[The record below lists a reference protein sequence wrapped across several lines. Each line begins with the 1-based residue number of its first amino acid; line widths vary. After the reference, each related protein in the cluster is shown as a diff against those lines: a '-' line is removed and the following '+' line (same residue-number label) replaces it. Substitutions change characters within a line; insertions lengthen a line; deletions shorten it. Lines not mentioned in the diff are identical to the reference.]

1 MLQIRWHGR
10 GGQGVVT
17 AARLL
22 GRAAAI
28 YEGRYAQ
35 SFPSFGTERRG
46 APVMAFTRLA
56 DHPLRD
62 RSQIYEPDCV
72 VVLDGTLWGSVDVL
86 QGLRPGGVILL
97 NISSLPLKLSLPEG
111 VALYR
116 VDATGLAR
124 EILGLPIVN
133 TAMVG
138 ALAGL
143 TGWVSW
149 EAVKKAI
156 GDILPAHL
164 VEKNWRV
171 AEASFRLGK
180 ELGKG
185 RWKE

>member
-17 AARLL
+17 AARIL

-35 SFPSFGTERRG
+35 SFPAFGTERRG

-56 DHPLRD
+56 DHPIRD

-72 VVLDGTLWGSVDVL
+72 VVLDGTLWGSAEVL
-86 QGLRPGGVILL
+86 RGLRPGGAVLVNASAL
-97 NISSLPLKLSLPEG
+97 SAKLSLPER

-116 VDATGLAR
+116 VEVTGLAR
-124 EILGLPIVN
+124 EILGVPIAN

-138 ALAGL
+138 ALAGV

-180 ELGKG
+180 ELRMSSK
-185 RWKE
+185 RV